1 MDRKGRKPRRQFGT
15 LRQLPSGRWQAS
27 YIGPDGQRH
36 YAPTSFRTERDGATW
51 LTRVEADLS
60 SGKWRDESLG
70 RQLFRDYAEAYLDEN
85 PGVGERWAET
95 CRRNM
100 RLHMA
105 DLLDKPLVGITPA
118 VVRKWYGKAMKGNG
132 GKRSIGQ
139 AYSFGRAVMNAAL
152 RDDAIDRNPFNI
164 PGASAD
170 TAKERLIAT
179 PAEVAALMEA
189 ITPRYRAAIALAAW
203 CSLRRGE
210 VCALRTADI
219 DFETKHVHIR
229 KNWVELLES
238 PKMVEKDPKTDAGK
252 RAISVPP
259 HVWPTVV
266 EHSEKWAGPVFFFF
280 RPRWAAHAWEC
291 RVPGVCSCSQQG
303 RRGRDVPR
311 PTSHRAQP
319 GGGIGREPGRS
330 EEACGPRVVDRCTA
344 VHARCRGSGRGDR
357 EGSQRHRQ
365 VRRCGSAPAYD
376 SRQELS
382 RHDARKMHG
391 RRGSG
396 L

>member
-118 VVRKWYGKAMKGNG
+118 VVRNWYGKAMKGNG

-266 EHSEKWAGPVFFFF
+266 EHSEKWAGPVFFF
-280 RPRWAAHAWEC
+280 
-291 RVPGVCSCSQQG
+291 V
-303 RRGRDVPR
+303 GRDGQRMRGNAVYQAFVRARSKVGVDATFHDLRHTGLSLAAASGANLADLKKRAGHASSTAAQRYMHAVEGRDEAIGKALSDIARSGDAARLPR
-311 PTSHRAQP
+311 TIHVKS
-319 GGGIGREPGRS
+319 
-330 EEACGPRVVDRCTA
+330 
-344 VHARCRGSGRGDR
+344 
-357 EGSQRHRQ
+357 
-365 VRRCGSAPAYD
+365 
-376 SRQELS
+376 
-382 RHDARKMHG
+382 
-391 RRGSG
+391 
-396 L
+396 